1 MGKLKGRVH
10 FKDTGVD
17 RRIIFEC
24 IFKKWIGVLEWMDL
38 AQNRDMGRAVVN
50 AVMNLRVP

>member
-1 MGKLKGRVH
+1 LGKLKGRVH

-17 RRIIFEC
+17 RRIIFKC